1 MRHFS
6 CTWAVVILK
15 RRGMNGQL
23 QPQRGGH
30 AARQAGRLS
39 TRLSF
44 WLSLLGVLALF
55 LQGCSS
61 LAGDNGQF
69 RPALTSTSGGGTPL
83 EVNSEERFHGKIAF
97 ARNHRL
103 FVLDG
108 TTGAITPL
116 NAGEA
121 VSDPAYSPDGT
132 RLAFISRGA
141 SWSDLMVMPADG
153 GAPTALTHS
162 QGSGG
167 QITCPS
173 GITVSNQVWVA
184 NPVWSPSG
192 DTLYYL
198 SDHQKL
204 DTACGF
210 SDMGIW
216 KMTAA
221 GADPQ
226 LLLPP
231 ALGDE
236 NSGLPGAGGD
246 TNLSLRPGAD
256 PSLAY
261 THYAYDAQDG
271 TTLLI
276 QLFLGTLDGTQETAL
291 SPSTLNQAPEQ
302 ARQPAWSPDG
312 HDLAYIRQDGSSTD
326 LMVMRVSDP
335 ADGAPD
341 FGDYATSIKLLDG
354 QITYPVWSPDGKD
367 LLFLAYKDDSY
378 NLYLAHLVFSDNT
391 ISVQGSP
398 LQLTQGGVDGDTRP
412 AWTGN

>member
-1 MRHFS
+1 MHRQR
-6 CTWAVVILK
+6 A
-15 RRGMNGQL
+15 RE
-23 QPQRGGH
+23 QRGH
-30 AARQAGRLS
+30 TARHRRCARTPLY
-39 TRLSF
+39 F
-44 WLSLLGVLALF
+44 WLSLVGVLALF
-55 LQGCSS
+55 LQGCNS

-83 EVNSEERFHGKIAF
+83 EVNSEERFPGKIAF
-97 ARNHRL
+97 VRNHRL
-103 FVLDG
+103 YVLDG
-108 TTGAITPL
+108 TTGEITPL
-116 NAGEA
+116 NAGDD

-132 RLAFISRGA
+132 HLAFISRSA
-141 SWSDLMVMPADG
+141 SWSDLLVMPADG
-153 GAPTALTHS
+153 GTPTALTHS
-162 QGSGG
+162 QGSG

-173 GITVSNQVWVA
+173 GITINNQVWVA
-184 NPVWSPSG
+184 NPVWSASG
-192 DTLYYL
+192 DTIFYL

-221 GADPQ
+221 GTDPQ

-246 TNLSLRPGAD
+246 TNLSLRPGND

-261 THYAYDAQDG
+261 THYAYDAQNG

-276 QLFLGTLDGTQETAL
+276 QLFLGMLDGEQETAL
-291 SPSTLNQAPEQ
+291 SPTTLNQAPEQ

-341 FGDYATSIKLLDG
+341 FGDYATRITLLDG

-367 LLFLAYKDDSY
+367 LLFLAYKDDAY

-391 ISVQGSP
+391 IGVAGSP
-398 LQLTQGGVDGDTRP
+398 LQLTQGGVDGDTQP
-412 AWTGN
+412 AWTGK